1 MIDRDTILHIAR
13 LSRLQLSEQ
22 ELQSF
27 GQNLGDILTYVE
39 QLNELDTTGIEP
51 ASHALPIFNV
61 VRPDQVEHTLDE
73 AGVFANAP
81 DREEDFFRVPR
92 MHG

>member
-61 VRPDQVEHTLDE
+61 VRPDMIEHTLDE

-81 DREEDFFRVPR
+81 DREDDFFRVPR